1 MLEPIKRISLTDAVV
16 HQLRTLILEGK
27 LKCGDR
33 IPSERELSAD
43 LAVSRTAVREA
54 KRALITMGLLEAKP
68 GEGTFVRDDVLDFL
82 TEPLN
87 WGIEI
92 EREKVSELIE
102 ARRIVEIECAALAA
116 ERATAK
122 DKETLRQIVEQM
134 QTALE
139 SDDKDAFLEADL
151 AFHGAI
157 AEAARNAVLVRIILA
172 IRGLLRVF
180 IDAVLDV
187 RGSAKSALEDHRQ
200 VAEAIFEGDAGRA
213 RKAMERHLEEVQR
226 AIVEQTRREG

>member
-27 LKCGDR
+27 LKIGDR

-122 DKETLRQIVEQM
+122 DKETLRHIVEQM

-200 VAEAIFEGDAGRA
+200 VAKAIFEGDAGRA